1 MNLCEPAY
9 AKLNLALDVGAL
21 RPDGYHEMRML
32 MQTITLCDR
41 VTVRLDAGRWWAD
54 GSNMLPHDERNLAL
68 RAARVFCRAADIPS
82 DGMEITLEKQI
93 PTCAGLG
100 GGSADAAAVLRVL
113 QRHYG
118 SPLSHAAL
126 LDAAAQ
132 VGSDVPFCLVG
143 GTMLAEGRGERLTA
157 LPALPPCEIV
167 LCQPDFA
174 SPTPALFRALDAA
187 PPTTRPDFPR
197 LLAAL
202 GDLPAFAAAMEN
214 VFEPVL
220 AAQHPQLGQ
229 IRRTLLDHGALG
241 AMLTGTGSVM
251 FGLFADHAAAERAR
265 AALARLTPWT
275 ALARPCAVE

>member
-41 VTVRLDAGRWWAD
+41 VTIRLDAGRWWAD
-54 GSNMLPHDERNLAL
+54 GPDALPHDERNLAL
-68 RAARVFCRAADIPS
+68 RAARVFCQAADIPS
-82 DGMEITLEKQI
+82 GGMEITLEKQI

-100 GGSADAAAVLRVL
+100 GGSADAAAVLRAL
-113 QRHYG
+113 QRYYG
-118 SPLSHAAL
+118 SPLSRRAL

-157 LPALPPCEIV
+157 VPALPPCEIV

-197 LLAAL
+197 LLDAL

-229 IRRTLLDHGALG
+229 IRRTLLEHGALG

-251 FGLFADHAAAERAR
+251 FGLFADRAAAERAR